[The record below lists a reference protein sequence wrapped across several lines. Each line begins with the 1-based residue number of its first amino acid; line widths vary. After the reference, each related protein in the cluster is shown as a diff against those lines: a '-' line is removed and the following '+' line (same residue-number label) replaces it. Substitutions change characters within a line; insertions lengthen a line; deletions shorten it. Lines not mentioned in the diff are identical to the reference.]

1 MPKSP
6 STDEFELP
14 QGQSSPVKG
23 SSSSVQAAHE
33 PAYDGA
39 TIAYHWATAACVA
52 VLWCIG
58 QTIDYFPKGTPRISA
73 RSAHILLGAA
83 LAAVLVARIV
93 WRIRFG
99 RRLPAAS
106 AGALRVIQTGG
117 HLALYALL
125 VATVAVGVANTWIRG
140 DTIIGLFKIPSL
152 APGAND
158 LREQVEDVHAWLAN
172 TLLVVAGLHA
182 TLALL
187 HGRAFG
193 HPVMRRM
200 FPRRADR

>member
-1 MPKSP
+1 MPI
-6 STDEFELP
+6 
-14 QGQSSPVKG
+14 SSKG
-23 SSSSVQAAHE
+23 SSIAVESDQELS
-33 PAYDGA
+33 YDRA
-39 TIAYHWATAACVA
+39 TIVYHWVTVACVA

-58 QTIDYFPKGTPRISA
+58 QTIDYFPKGTPRITA
-73 RSAHILLGAA
+73 RSAHILLGAT

-106 AGALRVIQTGG
+106 AGALRVVQTCG
-117 HLALYALL
+117 HLTLYALL

-152 APGAND
+152 APGQTD
-158 LREQVEDVHAWLAN
+158 LREQVENIHAWLAN

-182 TLALL
+182 VLALL
-187 HGRAFG
+187 HGRVFG
-193 HPVMRRM
+193 HAVIRRM
-200 FPRRADR
+200 LPRRAAR